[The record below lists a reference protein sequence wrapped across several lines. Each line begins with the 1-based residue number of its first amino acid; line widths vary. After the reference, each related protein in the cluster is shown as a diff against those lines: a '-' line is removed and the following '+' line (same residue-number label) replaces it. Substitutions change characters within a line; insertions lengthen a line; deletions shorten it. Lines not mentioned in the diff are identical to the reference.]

1 MKKLCFV
8 GGMDK
13 LDIIKYV
20 ATIIR
25 GATMEQKSCLI
36 VDFTEIQKTRYLIPS
51 IEITKP
57 EKGQKYI
64 TTEAKVDIAV
74 GYSNYN
80 ELVQEGILD
89 NMSDTGKK
97 YDFVFFDVDNKEA
110 LASIPLDVEDK
121 VFMMTTLDI
130 YSLEK
135 AVEAFSG
142 YNSDREV
149 NRVIFG
155 KKITAQSMNYIS
167 YLTKDLNIRY
177 EEHIITFPYD
187 NGDLTIIHE
196 NQRARRLNLKPFSNQ
211 FKTALSSLAEM
222 VDNTIIREVSKY
234 MKILEKN

>member
-36 VDFTEIQKTRYLIPS
+36 VDFTEVQKTRYLIPS

-57 EKGQKYI
+57 EKGQKYM

-74 GYSNYN
+74 GYSNYG
-80 ELVQEGILD
+80 ELVEAGILENIFDID
-89 NMSDTGKK
+89 NSD
-97 YDFVFFDVDNKEA
+97 A
-110 LASIPLDVEDK
+110 LASIPLDVDDR

-135 AVEAFSG
+135 AVEAFHG
-142 YNSDREV
+142 YHSDKEV
-149 NRVIFG
+149 SRVIFG
-155 KKITAQSMNYIS
+155 KKVTSQSMNYIS
-167 YLTKDLNIRY
+167 YLTKDLNVRY

-211 FKTALSSLAEM
+211 FKTALSSLVEM
-222 VDNTIIREVSKY
+222 VDNSIIREVSRY

>member
-1 MKKLCFV
+1 LKKLCFV

-222 VDNTIIREVSKY
+222 VDNTIIREVSRY

>member
-36 VDFTEIQKTRYLIPS
+36 VDFTEVQKTRYIIPS
-51 IEITKP
+51 IEISRP
-57 EKGQKYI
+57 AKGQKYI

-80 ELVQEGILD
+80 GLVQEGILE
-89 NMSDTGKK
+89 NMSDTEKK

-110 LASIPLDVEDK
+110 LASIPLGVEDK

-135 AVEAFSG
+135 AVEAFAG
-142 YNSDREV
+142 YSSDGEIY
-149 NRVIFG
+149 RVIFG
-155 KKITAQSMNYIS
+155 KRITSQSMNYIS

-187 NGDLTIIHE
+187 NGDLTIIYE
-196 NQRARRLNLKPFSNQ
+196 NQRARRLNLKPFSSQ
-211 FKTALSSLAEM
+211 FKTALSSLVEL
-222 VDNTIIREVSKY
+222 VDNTMIREVSRY

>member
-1 MKKLCFV
+1 
-8 GGMDK
+8 
-13 LDIIKYV
+13 
-20 ATIIR
+20 
-25 GATMEQKSCLI
+25 MEQKSCLI

-80 ELVQEGILD
+80 ELVQEGILG

-135 AVEAFSG
+135 AVEAFAG

-196 NQRARRLNLKPFSNQ
+196 NQRARRLNLRPFSNQ
-211 FKTALSSLAEM
+211 FKTALSSLTEM

>member
-74 GYSNYN
+74 GYNNYN

-135 AVEAFSG
+135 AVEAFAG

-155 KKITAQSMNYIS
+155 KKVTAQSMNYIS

-211 FKTALSSLAEM
+211 FKTALSSLTEM

>member
-80 ELVQEGILD
+80 ELVQEGILG
-89 NMSDTGKK
+89 NISDTGKK

-135 AVEAFSG
+135 AVEAFAG

-196 NQRARRLNLKPFSNQ
+196 NQRARRLNLRPFSNQ
-211 FKTALSSLAEM
+211 FKTALSSLTEM

-234 MKILEKN
+234 MKMLEKN

>member
-1 MKKLCFV
+1 
-8 GGMDK
+8 
-13 LDIIKYV
+13 
-20 ATIIR
+20 
-25 GATMEQKSCLI
+25 MEQKSCLI

-80 ELVQEGILD
+80 ELVQEGILG

-135 AVEAFSG
+135 AVEAFAG

-177 EEHIITFPYD
+177 EEYIITFPYD

-196 NQRARRLNLKPFSNQ
+196 NQRARRLNLRPFSNQ
-211 FKTALSSLAEM
+211 FKTALSSLTEM

>member
-80 ELVQEGILD
+80 ELVQEGILG
-89 NMSDTGKK
+89 NMSDSGKK

-135 AVEAFSG
+135 AVEAFAG

-211 FKTALSSLAEM
+211 FKTALSSLTEM

>member
-25 GATMEQKSCLI
+25 GAKMEQKSCLI

-74 GYSNYN
+74 GYNNYN

>member
-74 GYSNYN
+74 GYNNYN

-222 VDNTIIREVSKY
+222 VDNTIIREVSRY

>member
-1 MKKLCFV
+1 LKKLCFV

-74 GYSNYN
+74 GYNNYN

-135 AVEAFSG
+135 AVEAFAG

-155 KKITAQSMNYIS
+155 KKVTAQSMNYIS
-167 YLTKDLNIRY
+167 YLTKDLKIRY

-211 FKTALSSLAEM
+211 FKTALSSLVEM
-222 VDNTIIREVSKY
+222 VDNTIIREVSRY